1 MTVKAANALYRYFEA
16 LYELNQNIIILCG
29 VDVLDNRGQYEKQVE
44 TVIHLVPKLVPY
56 VYDKKKHIYRIECR
70 DGLLEFSDEIP
81 FLQADYQYILRNHAE
96 FLGHIKAIRN
106 KLEHCMHGVRVIASG
121 SGSGCLFE
129 ITYEVAKK
137 THQITANE
145 LIAFVKEL
153 NIVFSKIQKLIDR
166 FAYEEQESSHPDY
179 RRLVKYTF
187 QDFNQIYESDLLRIF
202 GKSLLPF

>member
-1 MTVKAANALYRYFEA
+1 MTVEAANALYRYFEA

-29 VDVLDNRGQYEKQVE
+29 VDVLDNDGQYEKQIE

-56 VYDKKKHIYRIECR
+56 VYDKKKHIYRIECG
-70 DGLLEFSDEIP
+70 DGLLEFSDEMP
-81 FLQADYQYILRNHAE
+81 FLQTDYQNILQNHAE

-106 KLEHCMHGVRVIASG
+106 KLEHSMHGARVIVSASG
-121 SGSGCLFE
+121 SGCWFE

-137 THQITANE
+137 THQITSNE

-166 FAYEEQESSHPDY
+166 FADEQQESSHPYY